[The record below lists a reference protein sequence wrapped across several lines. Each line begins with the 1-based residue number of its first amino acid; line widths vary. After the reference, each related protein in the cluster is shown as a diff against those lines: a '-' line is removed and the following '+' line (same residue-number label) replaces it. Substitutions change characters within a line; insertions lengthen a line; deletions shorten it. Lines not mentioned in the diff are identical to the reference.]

1 MAEDSVILTISF
13 FFIISLLFHRFFSIS
28 SIPIFIIFFV
38 ATIRSSGP
46 KGMLGKVNLARSSLF
61 IGALNIMCNIYIYW
75 FTVLSFRQFIKSKV
89 VQISE
94 IMVGYFSPREMEQN
108 AAQPGVTELRPVSA
122 ETLT

>member
-1 MAEDSVILTISF
+1 
-13 FFIISLLFHRFFSIS
+13 
-28 SIPIFIIFFV
+28 
-38 ATIRSSGP
+38 
-46 KGMLGKVNLARSSLF
+46 MLGKVNLARSSLF

-108 AAQPGVTELRPVSA
+108 AAKPGVAALRPVSA